1 MPDGIR
7 VRLGALLHRVAT
19 AFGYAESPRRYTVLR
34 RNMVLFMVV
43 VSVVPLFL
51 MAVINYQEFEKAL
64 KPEMIRPLAS
74 LVSKTKHSVELF
86 LAERI
91 STVSFVASAYSFDE
105 LANQQMLQQIFQVM
119 RQEFGGFVDLGLI
132 DSAGLQVSYVGPYEL
147 QGKNYQGQDWFH
159 EVSVRGIHVSDVFM
173 GYRKFPHLVIAVK
186 HVTEAGQSWVL
197 RSTIDTEKFDSLI
210 ASTGLDPATDAF
222 IVNRQGVLQTPSR
235 FYGRVLDRFPL
246 ALPPVSY
253 EPSVLDMVDPEGRE
267 IVLAYSYFT
276 SPSFVLVVVKPRS
289 EVLKSW
295 HALRSEII
303 FVFAASVVVIFVV
316 VFTLTDRMVKR
327 IEEADQ
333 SREQAHREIEHQ
345 NKLAS
350 IGRLASGVAHEINN
364 PMAIISEKAG
374 LMEDLIEARQEF
386 PDKDKFLQLTDSI
399 LRSVDRCSTITH
411 RLLSFARRMD
421 VKFQVVNLNEVV
433 VEVLGFL
440 EKEALHRNIEV
451 VLELDK
457 DLPEIESD
465 PGQLQQVFLNI
476 LNNAFLALGNGGR
489 VLISSRVREPDMVEV
504 SIQDNGIGMSEETKK
519 HLFEPFFTTR
529 KEYGTGLG
537 LSITYGI
544 VTKLGGGIEV
554 ESEEGKGATFTVFLP
569 RAARE
574 RGENGAWKG

>member
-1 MPDGIR
+1 MPDEVRDR
-7 VRLGALLHRVAT
+7 VRSFFRKVAT
-19 AFGYAESPRRYTVLR
+19 SSGYAGAPRRYTVLR

-43 VSVVPLFL
+43 VAIVPLFL

-64 KPEMIRPLAS
+64 KPEMIRPLGS
-74 LVSKTKHSVELF
+74 LVSKTKHSFELF
-86 LAERI
+86 LAERV
-91 STVSFVASAYSFDE
+91 STVSFVASAYSFAE
-105 LANQQMLQQIFQVM
+105 LADQKTLQQIFQVM

-132 DSAGLQVSYVGPYEL
+132 DSSGLQVSYVGPYEL
-147 QGKNYQGQDWFH
+147 QGKNYQDQDWFH
-159 EVSVRGIHVSDVFM
+159 EVAVRGVHVSDVFM

-186 HVTEAGQSWVL
+186 HVTEAGESWVL
-197 RSTIDTEKFDSLI
+197 RATIDTEKFDSLI
-210 ASTGLDPATDAF
+210 ASTGLDPATDVF

-235 FYGRVLDRFPL
+235 LYGRVLERLPMP
-246 ALPPVSY
+246 LPPVSY
-253 EPSVLDMVDPEGRE
+253 EPNVLEMVDPDGRE
-267 IVLAYSYFT
+267 ILLAYAYFT
-276 SPSFVLVVVKPRS
+276 SPSFVLAVVKPRS

-295 HALRSEII
+295 HALRSEIVL
-303 FVFAASVVVIFVV
+303 VFAASVVVIFVV

-374 LMEDLIEARQEF
+374 LMEDLIEARPGF
-386 PDKDKFLQLTDSI
+386 PEKEKFLQLTDSI

-421 VKFQVVNLNEVV
+421 VKFELINLNEVV

-440 EKEALHRNIEV
+440 EKEAFHRKIEV
-451 VLELDK
+451 DLQLAK
-457 DLPEIESD
+457 DLPQIESD

-476 LNNAFLALGNGGR
+476 LNNAFLALDNGGR
-489 VLISSRVREPDMVEV
+489 VLIISRVRVPDMVEV
-504 SIQDNGIGMSEETKK
+504 SIQDNGVGMSEETKK
-519 HLFEPFFTTR
+519 HIFEPFFTTR

-554 ESEEGKGATFTVFLP
+554 QSEEGEGATFTVFLP
-569 RAARE
+569 RMARGRSE
-574 RGENGAWKG
+574 D